1 MGFLFV
7 FKVQVNRY
15 DMHSNLS
22 ETVCWLYY
30 CQNDGRHMLFA
41 KYVYTEYLEV
51 MNSLNGQ
58 WVYRVSEGRGREEN
72 DGCKCRLYRKAQL
85 AALNRQAGV

>member
-51 MNSLNGQ
+51 MNSLNG
-58 WVYRVSEGRGREEN
+58 
-72 DGCKCRLYRKAQL
+72 
-85 AALNRQAGV
+85 